1 MGLAPLGS
9 LRTSTEGYL
18 TMPVVQRVYDDRRRR
33 AQKAL
38 TRSHVYDIR
47 RLEVDRHEDDV
58 VISGSVSSFYFKQLA
73 QELVL
78 AELEETDQVR
88 NEVKVH

>member
-1 MGLAPLGS
+1 
-9 LRTSTEGYL
+9 
-18 TMPVVQRVYDDRRRR
+18 MPVAERVRDDRRGR
-33 AQKAL
+33 AQRAL

-47 RLEVDRHEDDV
+47 RLAVDRHDGNV

-78 AELEETDQVR
+78 AEVGNTDQVR
-88 NEVKVH
+88 NEVEVD